1 MQENSHIRGPLNPQ
15 NAIDRF
21 IGYKSIG
28 KKQHPF

>member
-1 MQENSHIRGPLNPQ
+1 MQKNSHIRGPLNPQ

-21 IGYKSIG
+21 IGYKKAL